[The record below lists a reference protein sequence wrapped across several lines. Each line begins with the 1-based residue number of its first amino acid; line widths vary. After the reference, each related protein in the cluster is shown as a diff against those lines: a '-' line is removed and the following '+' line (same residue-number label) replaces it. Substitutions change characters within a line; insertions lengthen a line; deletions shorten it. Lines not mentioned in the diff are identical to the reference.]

1 MTLPNH
7 KLINHNYKN
16 LEDKYERTKPIRG
29 RSVDVRPIG
38 ARRRD
43 WEQVVRVVDRVT
55 GEVLYGGK
63 FHDTNVFL
71 FRPNGNVIFNLNGWH
86 TPTTRE
92 FIHNHC
98 PVTSA
103 HISKNKIWLYLAAH
117 GTCNTFVPMPDSEPL
132 EIEYDPESRK
142 YKTDKFLH
150 VKQWVVDRKL
160 AKEQRERVKPFL
172 DYCRVMLSLSD
183 GLVARDRVFEAVRN
197 QELSNAIE
205 RTYVPTRDRYEA
217 LVELL
222 QDESKWEA
230 VLLQRLRYG
239 NATVTRTANGY
250 IVPVDFMATWF
261 GAVVRTQRDFYT
273 TRDIEVGTRHRQNL
287 VL

>member
-1 MTLPNH
+1 MTL
-7 KLINHNYKN
+7 LNHNY
-16 LEDKYERTKPIRG
+16 EDFKRKYENTKPIRG
-29 RSVDVRPIG
+29 RSIDVRPIG

-43 WEQVVRVVDRVT
+43 WEQVVRVVDST

-63 FHDTNVFL
+63 FHDTDVFL

-132 EIEYDPESRK
+132 EIEYIPESRK
-142 YKTDKFLH
+142 YRTDKFLH

-197 QELSNAIE
+197 KELSNAIE
-205 RTYVPTRDRYEA
+205 RTHVPTRDRYEA

-222 QDESKWEA
+222 QDESKWEN

-239 NATVTRTANGY
+239 NATVTKSSIGY
-250 IVPVDFMATWF
+250 HVPVDFMTTWF

>member
-1 MTLPNH
+1 MTLLNH
-7 KLINHNYKN
+7 KLINHNYRN

-43 WEQVVRVVDRVT
+43 WEQVVRVVDNAT

-63 FHDTNVFL
+63 FHNTNVFL
-71 FRPNGNVIFNLNGWH
+71 FRPNGNVIFNLDGWH

-98 PVTSA
+98 PITSA
-103 HISKNKIWLYLAAH
+103 HISNSKIWLYLSAN
-117 GTCNTFVPMPDSEPL
+117 GTCNTFVPMPDSESL
-132 EIEYDPESRK
+132 ELEYDPELRK

-150 VKQWVVDRKL
+150 AKQWVVDRKL

-183 GLVARDRVFEAVRN
+183 GLVAKDRVFEAVRD

-205 RTYVPTRDRYEA
+205 RTYVPTRDRYET

-239 NATVTRTANGY
+239 NATITRTANGY
-250 IVPVDFMATWF
+250 SVPVDFMATWF

>member
-1 MTLPNH
+1 MTLLNH
-7 KLINHNYKN
+7 KLINHNYRN

-43 WEQVVRVVDRVT
+43 WEQVVRVVDNAT

-63 FHDTNVFL
+63 FHNTNVFL
-71 FRPNGNVIFNLNGWH
+71 FRPNGNVIFNLDGWH

-98 PVTSA
+98 PITSA
-103 HISKNKIWLYLAAH
+103 HISNSKIWLYLSAN
-117 GTCNTFVPMPDSEPL
+117 GTCNTFVPMPDSEFL
-132 EIEYDPESRK
+132 ELEYDPELRK

-150 VKQWVVDRKL
+150 AKQWVVDRKL

-183 GLVARDRVFEAVRN
+183 GLVARDRVFEAVRD

-205 RTYVPTRDRYEA
+205 RTYVPTRDHYEA

-239 NATVTRTANGY
+239 NATITRTANGY
-250 IVPVDFMATWF
+250 SVPVDFMATWF

>member
-1 MTLPNH
+1 MTILNT
-7 KLINHNYKN
+7 NHNY
-16 LEDKYERTKPIRG
+16 EDLKRKYENTKPIRG

-38 ARRRD
+38 ERRRD
-43 WEQVVRVVDRVT
+43 WEQVVRVVNPIS

-63 FHDTNVFL
+63 FHNTNVFL

-103 HISKNKIWLYLAAH
+103 HISKNKIWLYLAAN

-132 EIEYDPESRK
+132 ELEYDPELRK

-150 VKQWVVDRKL
+150 AKQWVVDRKL

-183 GLVARDRVFEAVRN
+183 GLITRDRGFEAVRN
-197 QELSNAIE
+197 HVLVNAIE
-205 RTYVPTRDRYEA
+205 RTYVPTRDAYEV

-222 QDESKWEA
+222 QDESKWET
-230 VLLQRLRYG
+230 VLLQRVMYG
-239 NATVTRTANGY
+239 NATVTKSSMGY
-250 IVPVDFMATWF
+250 HVPLEFMTTWF

-273 TRDIEVGTRHRQNL
+273 TRDIEVGTRHRHNL

>member
-1 MTLPNH
+1 MTL
-7 KLINHNYKN
+7 LNHNYKN

-43 WEQVVRVVDRVT
+43 WEQVVRVVDST

-63 FHDTNVFL
+63 FHNTNVFL

-103 HISKNKIWLYLAAH
+103 HISKNKIWLYLAAN

-132 EIEYDPESRK
+132 ELEYDPESRK
-142 YKTDKFLH
+142 YKTDKFLRAT
-150 VKQWVVDRKL
+150 QRVVDRNL
-160 AKEQRERVKPFL
+160 SKEQRERVKPFL

-205 RTYVPTRDRYEA
+205 RTHVPTRDRYEA

>member
-1 MTLPNH
+1 MTLLNH
-7 KLINHNYKN
+7 KLINHNYRN

-43 WEQVVRVVDRVT
+43 WEQVVRVVDNAT

-63 FHDTNVFL
+63 FHNTNVFL

-98 PVTSA
+98 PITSA

-117 GTCNTFVPMPDSEPL
+117 GTCNTFVPMPDSESL
-132 EIEYDPESRK
+132 ELEYDPELRK

-150 VKQWVVDRKL
+150 AKQWVVDRKL

-183 GLVARDRVFEAVRN
+183 GLIAKERVFEAVRD

-250 IVPVDFMATWF
+250 SVPVDFMATWF

>member
-1 MTLPNH
+1 MTL
-7 KLINHNYKN
+7 LNHNY
-16 LEDKYERTKPIRG
+16 EDFKRKYENTKPIRG

-38 ARRRD
+38 VRRRD
-43 WEQVVRVVDRVT
+43 WEQVVRVVDST

-71 FRPNGNVIFNLNGWH
+71 FRPNGNVIFNLDGWH

-183 GLVARDRVFEAVRN
+183 GLIAKDRVFEVVRE

-205 RTYVPTRDRYEA
+205 RTHVPTRDRYEA

-222 QDESKWEA
+222 QDESKWEP

>member
-1 MTLPNH
+1 MTLLNH
-7 KLINHNYKN
+7 KLINHNYRN

-43 WEQVVRVVDRVT
+43 WEQVVRVVDNAT

-63 FHDTNVFL
+63 FHNTNVFL
-71 FRPNGNVIFNLNGWH
+71 FRPNGNVIFNLDGWH

-98 PVTSA
+98 PITSA
-103 HISKNKIWLYLAAH
+103 HISNSKIWLYLAAH
-117 GTCNTFVPMPDSEPL
+117 GTCNTFVPMPDSASL
-132 EIEYDPESRK
+132 ELEYDPELRK

-150 VKQWVVDRKL
+150 AKQWVVDRKL

-183 GLVARDRVFEAVRN
+183 GFIARDRVFEAVRE

-205 RTYVPTRDRYEA
+205 RTYVPTRDRYET

-250 IVPVDFMATWF
+250 SVPVDFMATWF

>member
-1 MTLPNH
+1 MTLLNH
-7 KLINHNYKN
+7 KLINHNYRN

-43 WEQVVRVVDRVT
+43 WEQVVRVVDNAT

-63 FHDTNVFL
+63 FHNTDVFL
-71 FRPNGNVIFNLNGWH
+71 FRPNGNVIFNLDGWH

-98 PVTSA
+98 PITSA
-103 HISKNKIWLYLAAH
+103 HISNSKIWLYLSAN
-117 GTCNTFVPMPDSEPL
+117 GTCNTFVPMPDSESL
-132 EIEYDPESRK
+132 EIEYDPESRR

-150 VKQWVVDRKL
+150 AKQWVVDRKL

-183 GLVARDRVFEAVRN
+183 GLVAKDRVFEVVRN
-197 QELSNAIE
+197 KELSNAIE
-205 RTYVPTRDRYEA
+205 RTHVPTRDRYEA

>member
-1 MTLPNH
+1 MTLLNH
-7 KLINHNYKN
+7 KLINHNYRN

-43 WEQVVRVVDRVT
+43 WEQVVRVVDNAT

-63 FHDTNVFL
+63 FHNTNVFL
-71 FRPNGNVIFNLNGWH
+71 FRPNGNVIFSLDGWH

-98 PVTSA
+98 PITSA
-103 HISKNKIWLYLAAH
+103 HISNSKIWLYLSAN
-117 GTCNTFVPMPDSEPL
+117 GTCNTFVPMPDSESL
-132 EIEYDPESRK
+132 ELEYDPELRK

-150 VKQWVVDRKL
+150 AKQWVVDRKL

-183 GLVARDRVFEAVRN
+183 GFIARDRVFEAVRD

-205 RTYVPTRDRYEA
+205 RTYVPTRDRYET

-250 IVPVDFMATWF
+250 SVPVDFMATWF

-273 TRDIEVGTRHRQNL
+273 TRDIEVGTRHRHNL

>member
-1 MTLPNH
+1 MMTL
-7 KLINHNYKN
+7 LNHNY
-16 LEDKYERTKPIRG
+16 EDFKRKYENTTPIRG

-43 WEQVVRVVDRVT
+43 REQVVRVVDRVT

-63 FHDTNVFL
+63 FHNTNVFL
-71 FRPNGNVIFNLNGWH
+71 FRPNGNVIFNVNGWH
-86 TPTTRE
+86 TPTTSE

-132 EIEYDPESRK
+132 EIEYIPESRK
-142 YKTDKFLH
+142 YRTDKFLH

-172 DYCRVMLSLSD
+172 NYCRVMLSLSD
-183 GLVARDRVFEAVRN
+183 GFIAKERVFNEIKTHPIG
-197 QELSNAIE
+197 SAIA
-205 RTYVPTRDRYEA
+205 RTYVPTRDAYEL

-222 QDESKWEA
+222 QDESKWEN

-239 NATVTRTANGY
+239 NATVTKSSIGY
-250 IVPVDFMATWF
+250 HVPVDFMATWF